1 MKKIEVSDSDKRL
14 LIILLALILLAGSY
28 FLVFN
33 RYTAKAA
40 EVEKTNVTDRQEVQ
54 KLEGMAQREDEVRKE
69 TEEMNQH
76 VEDIIAK
83 YPADVTTEKAIAV
96 VKAMEDS
103 TGVKI
108 TQTSFLM
115 DNLVAD
121 LSTLTAAEESVSSD
135 TAEEQ
140 TDAADTAEDNAD
152 AADSAAD
159 EGTASEAAAG
169 SIAGYYAALTMNYEA
184 SYDDFKKMVAYIK
197 SLEDRTTITA
207 AASAYDSETGL
218 LSGTITVNM
227 YYLTGTGKEYK
238 APQIDGIQKGVNN
251 IFGSNLPK
259 RRAAENSDEE

>member
-1 MKKIEVSDSDKRL
+1 MKKIEVSESDKRL
-14 LIILLALILLAGSY
+14 LIILLALIFIAVSY

-40 EVEKTNVTDRQEVQ
+40 EIEKTNETARQEVQ
-54 KLEGMAQREDEVRKE
+54 RLESMAEREAEIRKE
-69 TEEMNQH
+69 TEELNQH

-108 TQTSFLM
+108 TQTGFLM

-121 LSTLTAAEESVSSD
+121 LSELTSAEESVS
-135 TAEEQ
+135 
-140 TDAADTAEDNAD
+140 ADTAD
-152 AADSAAD
+152 AQTDTADSSADDMDEADTTAD
-159 EGTASEAAAG
+159 EGTVSADTTEG
-169 SIAGYYAALTMNYEA
+169 VAGYYAALTMNYEA
-184 SYDDFKKMVAYIK
+184 SYDDFKKMAAYIR

-207 AASAYDSETGL
+207 VTSAYDSETGL
-218 LSGTITVNM
+218 LGGTVTVNM
-227 YYLTGTGKEYK
+227 YYLAGTGKEYE

-251 IFGSNLPK
+251 LFGSELPK
-259 RRAAENSDEE
+259 RSVAGNSDEE

>member
-14 LIILLALILLAGSY
+14 LIILLALILIAVSY

-40 EVEKTNVTDRQEVQ
+40 EVEKRNETDRQEVQ
-54 KLEGMAQREDEVRKE
+54 KLESMAERETEVRKE

-115 DNLVAD
+115 DNLVAE
-121 LSTLTAAEESVSSD
+121 LSALTPAEESVSAD
-135 TAEEQ
+135 TGDAQ
-140 TDAADTAEDNAD
+140 TDAADIPADTTDAADTAV
-152 AADSAAD
+152 D
-159 EGTASEAAAG
+159 EGAVSADTTEG
-169 SIAGYYAALTMNYEA
+169 IVGYYAALTMNYEA
-184 SYDDFKKMVAYIK
+184 SYDDFKKMVAYLR

-207 AASAYDSETGL
+207 VASAYDSETGL
-218 LSGTITVNM
+218 LSGTVTVNM

-251 IFGSNLPK
+251 LFGSELPK